1 MNESTKLLGL
11 PNFVSRV
18 CTVPRLQQSAHL
30 FGPQN
35 VGFFVNKP
43 GRLGRSPAADQR
55 PMVLQEDAVKSSA
68 SADFSSKIHLIL
80 SHFMYFQQLEGES
93 RELTRLKCLW

>member
-1 MNESTKLLGL
+1 M
-11 PNFVSRV
+11 
-18 CTVPRLQQSAHL
+18 PRLQQSARL

-55 PMVLQEDAVKSSA
+55 SMVLHEDAGSA
-68 SADFSSKIHLIL
+68 VISFSSKIHFIL
-80 SHFMYFQQLEGES
+80 CHFMSFQQLEGES